1 MSGNSPAIDIKDA
14 YNAVTLD
21 PLQSGDPRYVD
32 CSPARGEE
40 GDIVKTLAWRIDSSK
55 GPMTQLISG
64 HRGCGK
70 STELLRLVKDLED
83 KDFLV
88 VYFAADED
96 LDVGDLVYTD
106 LLVAIIKRLERSLAD
121 NDIQIDPRLMNGI
134 LMWFAEVVYEWSD
147 EKTVTKTLDT
157 EFELGL
163 KAPVLLPLIAKMFAK
178 ITGQIQTG
186 RKSRKD
192 IRERLEPQVSQLIA
206 RMNEFI
212 QAALPE
218 IKRNGYRDLVLV
230 IDNLDRIVLRVLD
243 ETTKSTT
250 HDALYLDHAEQLK
263 ALDAYMVYTVP
274 ISMFYSPKETQLTGS
289 FPNYAILPMIK
300 VQEED
305 GNTCKN
311 GIELLC
317 KVAKERIDIEHLFA
331 NGVVEYL
338 ALKSGGMLR
347 DFIRLL
353 AYTIELAQA
362 KGGRIPID
370 QEIAERAFRRLINE
384 YGRMVPDEHFDLLA
398 KVAKNKHAPNDTEH
412 QSMLYNLS
420 VLEYMNGDRWCDVH
434 PAIRE
439 LPEFKDAWRHIGEA
453 SR

>member
-1 MSGNSPAIDIKDA
+1 
-14 YNAVTLD
+14 
-21 PLQSGDPRYVD
+21 
-32 CSPARGEE
+32 
-40 GDIVKTLAWRIDSSK
+40 
-55 GPMTQLISG
+55 
-64 HRGCGK
+64 
-70 STELLRLVKDLED
+70 
-83 KDFLV
+83 
-88 VYFAADED
+88 
-96 LDVGDLVYTD
+96 
-106 LLVAIIKRLERSLAD
+106 
-121 NDIQIDPRLMNGI
+121 MNGI

-206 RMNEFI
+206 RLNEFI

-305 GNTCKN
+305 GNTCKK

-317 KVAKERIDIEHLFA
+317 KVAKERIDTEHLFA